1 MKAQRGFTLIEILV
15 AVMIAAILAVMSFGA
30 MREALDHRA
39 VIRARTQ
46 RLAALQSTMRS
57 LVQDLSQMQPRPVRD
72 TVGDTYQPALLG
84 ATAASPEIVFTRAG
98 WSNPAGT
105 QRSTLQRVRYALRDG
120 VLYRDYWTVLDAQL
134 DPLPVSI
141 KVLDDVT
148 DFQVRYMDDGRN
160 WQTSW
165 PPVSAT
171 TGITTERQKRW
182 RPVAVEIS
190 LTLKDWGTLTR
201 LIEVAG

>member
-1 MKAQRGFTLIEILV
+1 
-15 AVMIAAILAVMSFGA
+15 
-30 MREALDHRA
+30 
-39 VIRARTQ
+39 
-46 RLAALQSTMRS
+46 MRS

-72 TVGDTYQPALLG
+72 VVGETYQAALLG

-98 WSNPAGT
+98 WANPAGG
-105 QRSTLQRVRYALRDG
+105 QRSTLQRVHYVLRDG
-120 VLYRDYWTVLDAQL
+120 ALYREYWTVLDAQL
-134 DPLPVSI
+134 DPLPISNKI
-141 KVLDDVT
+141 LDNVT

-165 PPVSAT
+165 PPTSTNGV
-171 TGITTERQKRW
+171 TGERQKRW
-182 RPVAVEIS
+182 RPVAVEVS